1 VFTKKLKNK
10 FGGSKMSEE
19 EKPAETQTP
28 DPVED
33 GAKEAEEEADATSS
47 EGETPS
53 EDENNLVTKAE
64 KAAQRLEEFNAERA
78 LEGKSFAGGSS
89 KKEEESPEE
98 FANKFMESEKNI
110 LIPDEK

>member
-1 VFTKKLKNK
+1 
-10 FGGSKMSEE
+10 MSEE

-64 KAAQRLEEFNAERA
+64 KAAQRLEVANKQMEKNIKRLEEFNAERA